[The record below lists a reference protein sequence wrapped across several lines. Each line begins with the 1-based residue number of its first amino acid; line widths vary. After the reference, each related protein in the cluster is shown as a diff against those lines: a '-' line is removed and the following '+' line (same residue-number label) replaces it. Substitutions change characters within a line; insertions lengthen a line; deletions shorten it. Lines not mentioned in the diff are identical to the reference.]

1 MVKVTGVKQLVT
13 KFGSKVYV
21 PERGDI
27 VWLNFSPQV
36 GHEQAGHRRALII
49 SPMVYNDFGLA
60 LVCPITRA
68 IKNYPFE
75 FPVPDGINTTGVV
88 LADHLKSVDWKARKA
103 EFIEKVSVEFVTEVI
118 SILSVIIPYP
128 QQD

>member
-27 VWLNFSPQV
+27 VWLNFSPQE
-36 GHEQAGHRRALII
+36 GREQAGHRPALII
-49 SPMVYNDFGLA
+49 SPMIYNDLGLA
-60 LVCPITRA
+60 LVCPITNST
-68 IKNYPFE
+68 KGYPFE
-75 FPVPDGINTTGVV
+75 VPIPSGINTTGVV
-88 LADHLKSVDWKARKA
+88 LADHLKSIDWKARKA

-118 SILSVIIPYP
+118 TILSVIIPYP

>member
-27 VWLNFSPQV
+27 VWLNFSPQE
-36 GHEQAGHRRALII
+36 GREQAGHRLALII
-49 SPMVYNDFGLA
+49 SPMIYNDLGLA
-60 LVCPITRA
+60 LVCPITNST
-68 IKNYPFE
+68 KGYPFE
-75 FPVPDGINTTGVV
+75 VPIPSGINTTGVV
-88 LADHLKSVDWKARKA
+88 LADHLKSIDWKARKA

>member
-27 VWLNFSPQV
+27 VWLNFSPQE
-36 GHEQAGHRRALII
+36 GREQAGHRPALII
-49 SPMVYNDFGLA
+49 YPMIYNDLGLA
-60 LVCPITRA
+60 LVCPITNST
-68 IKNYPFE
+68 KGYPFE
-75 FPVPDGINTTGVV
+75 VPIPSGINTTGVV
-88 LADHLKSVDWKARKA
+88 LADHLKSIDWKARKA

>member
-27 VWLNFSPQV
+27 VWLNFSPQE
-36 GHEQAGHRRALII
+36 GREQASHRPALII
-49 SPMVYNDFGLA
+49 SPMIYNDLGLA
-60 LVCPITRA
+60 LVCPITNST
-68 IKNYPFE
+68 KGYPFE
-75 FPVPDGINTTGVV
+75 VPIPSGINTTGVV
-88 LADHLKSVDWKARKA
+88 LADHLKSIDWKARKA